1 MVDGMTRLPDLP
13 SPDEPEAAFAVIR
26 SSRALLNQLER
37 LSVVHALEQ
46 GWTWARIGQALGVSA
61 QAAHKRFG
69 HSRDRWGH
77 RRAAAV
83 GVVGHQ
89 AARL

>member
-13 SPDEPEAAFAVIR
+13 SPEDPEAAFAVVR
-26 SSRALLNQLER
+26 SSRALINQLER
-37 LSVVHALEQ
+37 LTVGHALEQ
-46 GWTWARIGQALGVSA
+46 GWTWARIGQALGVTA
-61 QAAHKRFG
+61 QAAHKRLG

-77 RRAAAV
+77 RRLATV
-83 GVVGHQ
+83 RVVGRP